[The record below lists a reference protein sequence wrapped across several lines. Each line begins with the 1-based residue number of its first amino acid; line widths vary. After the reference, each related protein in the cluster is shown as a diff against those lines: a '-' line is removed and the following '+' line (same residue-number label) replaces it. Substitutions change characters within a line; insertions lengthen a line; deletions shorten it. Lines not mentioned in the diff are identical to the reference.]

1 MAQDARPT
9 TQLLVESKH
18 DHAISIEKTMIP
30 VATIFEGILAIFEL
44 LILWGSVLTDEAV
57 FACPSGT
64 SIPFRLERKTVPCKV
79 APDASPVLTDEA
91 VFACPSGIS
100 IFFRLERKT
109 VPCKVALDVA
119 TTVEGILVTFFEL
132 LVS

>member
-1 MAQDARPT
+1 M
-9 TQLLVESKH
+9 LLTAGPLEESKH

-30 VATIFEGILAIFEL
+30 VATIFEGIFVTFFEL

-79 APDASPVLTDEA
+79 A
-91 VFACPSGIS
+91 
-100 IFFRLERKT
+100 
-109 VPCKVALDVA
+109 LDVA

>member
-1 MAQDARPT
+1 M
-9 TQLLVESKH
+9 LLTACPLKESKH
-18 DHAISIEKTMIP
+18 DHTISIEKTMIP

-44 LILWGSVLTDEAV
+44 L
-57 FACPSGT
+57 FACPSGI
-64 SIPFRLERKTVPCKV
+64 SIFFRLERKTVPCKV

-91 VFACPSGIS
+91 VFACPSNIS
-100 IFFRLERKT
+100 IFFRLEHKT
-109 VPCKVALDVA
+109 MPCKVALDVA